1 MFGQDSNLLYEGDYT
16 EDAVFTVPGVGSD
29 NNIMA
34 GCFHHVE
41 IYEDYLIDNNSKY
54 MAKGAR
60 VYAGGMYTYQVD
72 YDFSIIRYFTDGFF
86 TSYVR
91 FNKKGNVAYNINA
104 PVQNNGGGNYNSG
117 NYNSGSYNSG
127 TSNTNNSGPSQVK
140 CSYCN
145 GTGKVAKNTYP
156 PQFGTQDYK
165 VRCPECGE
173 EHWKSDGHVHV
184 PCPSC
189 NGRGY
194 K

>member
-1 MFGQDSNLLYEGDYT
+1 MKNLRRTFGWLVLTILLFYGNFMFGQDSNLLYEGDYT

-72 YDFSIIRYFTDGFF
+72 YDFNIIRYFTDGFF

-91 FNKKGNVAYNINA
+91 FNKKGNVAYKINA

-117 NYNSGSYNSG
+117 NLVHDKNFKKSKKTEKSGVFL
-127 TSNTNNSGPSQVK
+127 VK
-140 CSYCN
+140 
-145 GTGKVAKNTYP
+145 TLA
-156 PQFGTQDYK
+156 
-165 VRCPECGE
+165 
-173 EHWKSDGHVHV
+173 
-184 PCPSC
+184 
-189 NGRGY
+189 
-194 K
+194 